1 MLQAS
6 IPLSTTPRVGCD
18 SDTSS
23 VDRSEEVIAPD
34 TPLDEAGWSAL
45 LIKIDQE
52 EGGP

>member
-1 MLQAS
+1 MLQVS

-18 SDTSS
+18 SDASS
-23 VDRSEEVIAPD
+23 VDSSDDVIAPD

-45 LIKIDQE
+45 LIKIDHE

>member
-18 SDTSS
+18 SDASS

-34 TPLDEAGWSAL
+34 TPLDEVGWLAL